1 MLHDKKH
8 HKDEGN
14 NFSRPAAELH
24 FTRLPRTLSVRILH
38 LITSLDL
45 RGGGP
50 AEVVRLLGKTQ
61 AAMGYNVEAASADD
75 ESTDVSAFEFPVHRL
90 GPGVGYGYSKR
101 LSEWLK
107 KNRSRFDAVIVHGL
121 WQYPH
126 QAAYTLLRGHVPYFV
141 FVHGMLDP
149 WFNQSFRFKHV
160 KKLLY
165 WHTIGRRALDGAASV
180 IFTTDEELRRSTS
193 AFFPYRWRAMV
204 AALGVEGPQ
213 HPIDPSGL
221 YQRWPQL
228 EQREYLLFFGR
239 LHPKKGCDLLL
250 RAFARVE
257 ADSERILVFAGP
269 ADRSYGRYLRELA
282 KELGI
287 EDRILWTGMVQ
298 GEEKWAMLQ
307 EADAFVL
314 PSHQENFA
322 IAAAEAMCCG
332 TPVLLSDKVQI
343 YRDVIRED
351 AGMAEPDTLEGT
363 VCLLERWDA
372 LDNHARATMGQN
384 ARATYRQR
392 YTAVAST
399 ENLMHQIET
408 ELRKLCRPAPDL
420 PFGGSQS
427 AARHSGL

>member
-1 MLHDKKH
+1 MLHDRKH
-8 HKDEGN
+8 HKEKDR
-14 NFSRPAAELH
+14 NFFRPAAELH
-24 FTRLPRTLSVRILH
+24 YSRLSRTVSVRILH
-38 LITSLDL
+38 LISSLDL

-61 AAMGYNVEAASADD
+61 AAMGYSVEAVSADD
-75 ESTDVSAFEFPVHRL
+75 EATDISTFEFPVHRL
-90 GPGVGYGYSKR
+90 GPGIGYGYSKR

-107 KNRSRFDAVIVHGL
+107 NNRSRFDAVIVHGL

-149 WFNQSFRFKHV
+149 WFNQSFHFKHV

-165 WHTIGRRALDGAASV
+165 WHTIGRSALDGAASV
-180 IFTTDEELRRSTS
+180 IFTTDEELLRSAS
-193 AFFPYRWRAMV
+193 AFFPYKWRAMV
-204 AALGVEGPQ
+204 AALGIEGPQ
-213 HPIDPSGL
+213 HPVDPSGL

-228 EQREYLLFFGR
+228 KQREYLLFFGR

-250 RAFARVE
+250 KAFARVE
-257 ADSERILVFAGP
+257 TDSERMLVFAGP
-269 ADRSYGRYLRELA
+269 ADRSYGQYLRELA
-282 KELGI
+282 KELDI

-298 GEEKWAMLQ
+298 GAEKWAMLQ

-322 IAAAEAMCCG
+322 IAAVEAMCCG

-343 YRDVIRED
+343 YRNVVQEG
-351 AGMAEPDTLEGT
+351 AGLAEPDTLAGT
-363 VCLLERWDA
+363 VCLLQRWAA
-372 LDNHARATMGQN
+372 LDNHARATMGKN
-384 ARATYRQR
+384 ARTAYRQR

-408 ELRKLCRPAPDL
+408 ELRRLRRPAPGL